1 MGQFFKMFFASCLG
15 VMVALIALF
24 FIGAGILGAIAS
36 SAEKTESISPNSVLR
51 LTFDQISPELT
62 NNVES
67 TSFSD
72 LKRSKIMST
81 HDIANAIRRAADDD
95 NIKGIV
101 LEPEMAQFSGYATAR
116 VLREALEDFKKKG
129 KFVWSH
135 GKFFMRGSYYL
146 ASVADQAYINPSGYV
161 EINGFAVQQMF
172 YKRMLDQLGIKMQIY
187 YAGKFKG
194 ATEPYR
200 LEKFSPEN
208 KLQYREFLADF
219 YDIFLNDIAKSRKKS
234 AAELRNVINQGLADS
249 PERAVQYGLFD
260 KVMYRQKMIENLKK
274 KLGLDEDEDV
284 KFVNINQYDLAE
296 PAAFKLNAKS
306 KIAVLYAEGGIIDG
320 KGANGTIGD
329 KRYVKAVE
337 DILDDEKVK
346 AIVLRVN
353 SGGGSALAS
362 ENIWYALTKAKA
374 AGKPIVVSMGDYA
387 ASGGYYIACMA
398 DSIYAEP
405 NTVTG
410 SIGVFR
416 MIPSIEKLMAN
427 KLGIT
432 MDSVKT
438 GPFALGLNLM
448 QDMSPEEARRAQLS
462 TEEMYRLF
470 LKRVADG
477 RKMSVEAVN
486 EIAQGRVWSGV
497 DARKIGLVDK
507 LGGLDAAIKSA
518 AKMAKVTDY
527 RTASYPSI
535 KDPIQQ
541 LIEEFVGN
549 EGDDEAKMGRMV
561 KKELPEL
568 APAFEFYLQT
578 KKSHGFQA
586 KLPIVVPF

>member
-101 LEPEMAQFSGYATAR
+101 LEPEMAQFNGYATAR
-116 VLREALEDFKKKG
+116 VLRQALEDFKKKG

-260 KVMYRQKMIENLKK
+260 KVMYRQEMIENLKK

-320 KGANGTIGD
+320 KGANGAIGD

-438 GPFALGLNLM
+438 GPFALGLNVM

-477 RKMSVEAVN
+477 RKMSVDAVN

>member
-36 SAEKTESISPNSVLR
+36 SAEKTESVSPNSVLR

-67 TSFSD
+67 TSLSD
-72 LKRSKIMST
+72 LKRSKVMST
-81 HDIANAIRRAADDD
+81 HDIANAIRRAAEDD
-95 NIKGIV
+95 NIKGIL

-116 VLREALEDFKKKG
+116 VLRQALEDFKKKG

-146 ASVADQAYINPSGYV
+146 ASAADEAYINPSGYV

-208 KLQYREFLADF
+208 KLQYREFLGDF

-260 KVMYRQKMIENLKK
+260 KVMYRQEMIENMQK
-274 KLGLDEDEDV
+274 KLGLDKDEDV
-284 KFVNINQYDLAE
+284 KFVNINEYDLAE
-296 PAAFKLNAKS
+296 PAEFKLNAKN
-306 KIAVLYAEGGIIDG
+306 KIAILYAEGSIIDG

-416 MIPSIEKLMAN
+416 MIPSLEKLMAN

-432 MDSVKT
+432 IDSVKT
-438 GPFALGLNLM
+438 GPFALGLNVM
-448 QDMSPEEARRAQLS
+448 QDMSPEEARRAQVS

-535 KDPIQQ
+535 KDPLQQ
-541 LIEEFVGN
+541 LVEEFIGKG
-549 EGDDEAKMGRMV
+549 GDDEAKMGRMV